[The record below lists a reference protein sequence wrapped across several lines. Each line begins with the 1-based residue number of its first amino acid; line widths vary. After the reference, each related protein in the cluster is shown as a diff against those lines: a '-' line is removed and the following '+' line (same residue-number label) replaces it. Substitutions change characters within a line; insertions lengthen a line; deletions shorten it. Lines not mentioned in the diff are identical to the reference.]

1 MPVRICEPAT
11 SAAAAPNFNLNQATN
26 LEEKPMLRSVLQ
38 KLTVT
43 SLGATALIL
52 CCAGSLPAQN
62 PISANQ
68 PPKPATVPQPVR
80 ENRPRFIKAFVVDD
94 RLSALR
100 RDADLKSPV
109 LRRLR
114 LGRAVYVIE
123 GRGAKAQQPGFYRV
137 AETRRTRGWIHQA
150 AIAIPGRT
158 GDDARVI
165 GLIEERLSEKE
176 TASGIFERLLLG
188 KLFME
193 KFASSKLTPKAML
206 LFGEDAERA
215 AALLSRSAHRQAK
228 RLDDGQTGVSLRD
241 FYLSDASLDRYS
253 RLGVHFDYLEK
264 SAEYLYDGQIHRQ
277 LLQRYPKSEQ
287 AAQAR
292 RQLQIN
298 LQKSTQK

>member
-1 MPVRICEPAT
+1 MAVRKSEQPT

-26 LEEKPMLRSVLQ
+26 VEEKLMLRSVLQ

-43 SLGATALIL
+43 SLSAMALIL
-52 CCAGSLPAQN
+52 CFAASPLAQN
-62 PISANQ
+62 AGSANQ
-68 PPKPATVPQPVR
+68 ASKPSTVQQPVT

-100 RDADLKSPV
+100 RDAHLKSPV

-123 GRGAKAQQPGFYRV
+123 GRSAKAQQPGFYRV

-150 AIAIPGRT
+150 AVAIPGRP
-158 GDDARVI
+158 GADLQVI
-165 GLIEERLSEKE
+165 ALIEERRSEKQ
-176 TASGIFERLLLG
+176 TATEIFERLLLC

-193 KFASSKLTPKAML
+193 KFGSPGLTPKAML
-206 LFGEDAERA
+206 WFGEDAERA
-215 AALLSRSAHRQAK
+215 AALLNRGAQRYSK
-228 RLDDGQTGVSLRD
+228 RLDDRGAGVSPRD
-241 FYLSDASLDRYS
+241 LFLSDASLDRYS

-264 SAEYLYDGQIHRQ
+264 SAEYLYDGHMHRL
-277 LLQRYPKSEQ
+277 LLQRYPKSE
-287 AAQAR
+287 AAAEAR

-298 LQKSTQK
+298 RQKLLQK